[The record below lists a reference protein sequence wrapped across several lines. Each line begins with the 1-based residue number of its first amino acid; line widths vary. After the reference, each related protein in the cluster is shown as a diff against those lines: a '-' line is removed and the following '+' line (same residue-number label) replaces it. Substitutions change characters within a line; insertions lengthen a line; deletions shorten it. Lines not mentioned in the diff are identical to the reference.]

1 MHRFWNVLILG
12 FLLVGCAGTK
22 VVAVDRS
29 LEGKPLGKLAYQ
41 LSSDVEIEASDFES
55 LDNLI
60 IDQLSGN
67 LANSSSQATTNVKV
81 TVREFR
87 MRPDAARFLVGI
99 LAGTDNILSEVSVT
113 DIGTG
118 KEIANFTVKSLND
131 TAWGSSASL
140 LSDHA
145 EEIASYLIFTSRS
158 TSQSD
163 DSGSGSQQALTED
176 FYGQA
181 EQEMN
186 DKTYDKNLWAKA
198 LVDAEGDEMKRK
210 AKYIELRAN
219 QLYSEKVGSTSN
231 VAPDVQ
237 LDSYSG
243 VSGTYRS
250 KLSKNLYN
258 YFKRPIIEIRLVQN
272 GNKITGTFVTEK
284 GYIDGEIDGNTIKYV
299 AHPRYGTW
307 PIRGEWVFTDG
318 YNKATGDAAYHVTK
332 GFWSLKKIE

>member
-1 MHRFWNVLILG
+1 MHRLWSVLILG
-12 FLLVGCAGTK
+12 LFLVGCAGTK
-22 VVAVDRS
+22 VIVDRP
-29 LEGKPLGKLAYQ
+29 LEGKHLGKLAYQ
-41 LSSDVEIEASDFES
+41 LISDVEIEASDFES

-67 LANSSSQATTNVKV
+67 LANSSSQAITNVKV

-87 MRPDAARFLVGI
+87 MRSDAARFLVGI
-99 LAGTDNILSEVSVT
+99 FAGTDNILSEVSVT
-113 DIGTG
+113 DNGTG

-131 TAWGSSASL
+131 SAWGSSASL

-145 EEIASYLIFTSRS
+145 EEIASYLIFNSRS
-158 TSQSD
+158 ISQSD
-163 DSGSGSQQALTED
+163 DSGSGSQQASAED

-181 EQEMN
+181 EQEVN

-198 LVDAEGDEMKRK
+198 LVDAEGDEAKRK
-210 AKYIELRAN
+210 ARYIELRAN
-219 QLYSEKVGSTSN
+219 QLLSEKVKSTSN
-231 VAPDVQ
+231 VVPGVQ

-250 KLSKNLYN
+250 KLSKNLHN
-258 YFKRPIIEIRLVQN
+258 HFKRTNIEIRLVQN
-272 GNKITGTFVTEK
+272 GNKVTGTFVRAK

-299 AHPRYGTW
+299 AHPPYGNW
-307 PIRGEWVFTDG
+307 SIRGKWVFTDG

-332 GFWSLKKIE
+332 GFWNLAKVE